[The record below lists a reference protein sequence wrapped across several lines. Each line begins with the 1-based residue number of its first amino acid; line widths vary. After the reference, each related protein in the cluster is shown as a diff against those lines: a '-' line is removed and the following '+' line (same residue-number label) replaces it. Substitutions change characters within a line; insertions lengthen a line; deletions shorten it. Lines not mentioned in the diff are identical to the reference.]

1 MKKIFEKLGYSV
13 SETASGIF
21 TEEVKLLVIHNPDGS
36 IRWAWPAN
44 LQMPLF
50 LKFYNKGS
58 FKSGMFMLLV
68 RLIFLLKLQKM
79 VFKRHSLF
87 IEPESDESSAHR
99 SLQSWALFTGTTGI
113 NNKAVLY
120 SIHNNIGRFTKI
132 ATSENASLLLQNETY
147 ALDRL
152 YASNIRTFK
161 FPDTLNA
168 SKNTLVLSDLSVNGT
183 RVKEYGNMH
192 TTALVELNEISSFLT
207 PLCELGPW
215 NEIKTDLNYL
225 LRSTDKRIPQGMLK
239 KLNRLI
245 ENTNEFMST
254 EMCFSHGDFTP
265 WNMFEEDHKLNIY
278 DWELS
283 SPLRPLAFDAF
294 HFIIQQGILVER
306 KSWKDIKK
314 ELELKLNENTFTRL
328 SKFNSGTFDDYLKL
342 YLIFN
347 CVNYLKIYSQ
357 QTQWH
362 PQINW
367 LLNTW
372 NEALSDLSDS
382 YETQRELILL
392 DTFDFLGSKKYATI
406 KFPNILPEKLSKYS
420 DVDLCI
426 EKHVNSSLYAY
437 LSSHPLVH
445 KIKSANKSFM
455 ANHQIICKDG
465 SVLSLDL
472 IWQIKRKSLVMLSA
486 SELLNQSYTNSFGV
500 KTLDLMDNVRYIGLF
515 YALNGFSIPEKYKAY
530 HDVLRLSDKSLDREL
545 LPYFVDNEGN
555 STAPIMA
562 YLKNM
567 PENKDLQAFKNK
579 LSYITDTI
587 RSFFAL
593 DGMIITFSGVDGAGK
608 STIIEKVKYRLE
620 KQLRKRVIVIRH
632 RPSIL
637 PILSALTKGKKEAE
651 KVSASRLPRQGN
663 NSNFVS
669 SFIRFG
675 YYYLDYLIGQ
685 FIVYFKY
692 VSRGYVVL
700 YDRYYYDFIND
711 SKRSNIVLPS
721 NLIRAG
727 FGLIMKPKFN
737 FFLYAKS
744 ETILERKKELDA
756 KTIDE
761 LTEKYLKLFQS
772 LQVQNK
778 QSHFKAI
785 ENIEL
790 NATLDVIFNNI
801 SKNAA

>member
-1 MKKIFEKLGYSV
+1 MKNIFEQLGYSV
-13 SETASGIF
+13 SETQQGIF
-21 TEEVKLLVIHNPDGS
+21 TEEIKLLAVYNPDGS
-36 IRWAWPAN
+36 IRWIWPAD
-44 LQMPLF
+44 LQSPLF

-58 FKSGMFMLLV
+58 FKSALFISLV
-68 RLIFLLKLQKM
+68 KLIFLLKLQKI
-79 VFKRHSLF
+79 VFKHYSLF
-87 IEPESDESSAHR
+87 IEPNSDEASAHK
-99 SLQSWALFTGTTGI
+99 SLKSWALFTGTTGI

-132 ATSENASLLLQNETY
+132 ATSTNASLLLQNETY

-161 FPDTLNA
+161 FPDTLNS
-168 SKNTLVLSDLSVNGT
+168 SKNTLVLSDISANGT
-183 RVKEYGNMH
+183 RVKKYGNMH

-207 PLCELGPW
+207 PLIELDPW
-215 NEIKTDLNYL
+215 NELKSDVNSLMRL
-225 LRSTDKRIPQGMLK
+225 SDSRLPQGMLK

-245 ENTNEFMST
+245 ENTNEFT
-254 EMCFSHGDFTP
+254 PIEICFSHGDFTP
-265 WNMFEEDHKLNIY
+265 WNMFEEDDKLNIY

-294 HFIIQQGILVER
+294 HFIIQHGILVER
-306 KSWKDIKK
+306 KSWSSIKK
-314 ELELKLNENTFTRL
+314 ELALKLDENTFNRL
-328 SKFNSGTFDDYLKL
+328 SKFTAGNFNDYLKL

-357 QTQWH
+357 QTHWH
-362 PQINW
+362 IQISW
-367 LLNTW
+367 ILSTW
-372 NEALSDLSDS
+372 NDALSDLSIG

-392 DTFDFLGSKKYATI
+392 DTFDFLRTKNYATI

-426 EKHVNSSLYAY
+426 DKPVNKSLHTY
-437 LSSHPLVH
+437 LSYHPLIH
-445 KIKSANKSFM
+445 KIKTTNKSFM
-455 ANHQIICKDG
+455 ANHQIICRDG

-472 IWQIKRKSLVMLSA
+472 IWEIKRKSLVMLNT
-486 SELLNQSYTNSFGV
+486 SELLKHSYTNSFGI

-530 HDVLRLSDKSLDREL
+530 LDVLRLSDNSLDREL
-545 LPYFVDNEGN
+545 LPYFIDNEGN
-555 STAPIMA
+555 SSAPIVT
-562 YLKNM
+562 YLKNK
-567 PENKDLQAFKNK
+567 PENKSLKAFKNK
-579 LSYITDTI
+579 FLYMTDTI

-593 DGMIITFSGVDGAGK
+593 DGMVITFSGVDGAGK

-651 KVSASRLPRQGN
+651 KASAERLPRQGT
-663 NSNFVS
+663 NSSLFS

-685 FIVYFKY
+685 FIIYFKY
-692 VSRGYVVL
+692 VSRGHVVL

-711 SKRSNIVLPS
+711 SKRSNIVLPA

-772 LQVQNK
+772 LQSQNK
-778 QSHFKAI
+778 QSHFESI

-790 NATLDVIFNNI
+790 NTTLDVIFSNI
-801 SKNAA
+801 TKKAA